1 MNSSQVVSLPCA
13 EFAGF
18 RKNEFAY
25 TTGWFYFNDV
35 CIVAS
40 GVELNL
46 GEVTGIL
53 TVIWMIK
60 YLARH
65 N

>member
-1 MNSSQVVSLPCA
+1 VNSSRVVSLPCA
-13 EFAGF
+13 EFTGS
-18 RKNEFAY
+18 RENEFAY
-25 TTGWFYFNDV
+25 TTEWFNDL

-46 GEVTGIL
+46 GEVTGTL
-53 TVIWMIK
+53 SVIWMIK